1 MHTALR
7 PFSTAAIAL
16 TAASVVAVAPITAP
30 LPEVQTPA
38 ISSASVQL
46 AASTFVDPVTRWMQV
61 FEATSANLTT
71 IGDYIELFPENSLPG
86 MLDLFQAKLAAYG
99 DDLFGGIPQV
109 AEGLQRWATTTLP
122 TGLQTA
128 FEQLAS
134 GQPQAAV
141 TTFRST
147 VMSLISIS
155 SPMFGLVGFLTVPP
169 QIMQD
174 IVDITVALTAPIQL
188 LTVVNPVLNLAW
200 SPVVSA
206 SVTAQKIVDAV
217 EVGDALGALG
227 AVLNAPADAVD
238 HFLNSPGGLVQAR
251 RLGSTAL
258 ISGGLLVSLLIKVP
272 RAIMTNVTPPI
283 TSVATTSVANADV
296 ASGTMV
302 SLNTTAPAELP
313 AGASVPIE
321 AHQAKAEP
329 AAADPAPTA
338 NPTEDDAPAAVAVS
352 SNGATD
358 LSAGN
363 KAEPGKIGTTSSRPA
378 QQIRTTV
385 ESAANEVNKGLNDIR
400 DGIEKSV
407 SGLKDR
413 ISKKATTSKASSS
426 AKDAAGSSDSGSDS

>member
-1 MHTALR
+1 MQ
-7 PFSTAAIAL
+7 L
-16 TAASVVAVAPITAP
+16 T
-30 LPEVQTPA
+30 
-38 ISSASVQL
+38 
-46 AASTFVDPVTRWMQV
+46 ASTFVDPVTRWMQV

-71 IGDYIELFPENSLPG
+71 IGDYVELFPELSLPG
-86 MLDLFQAKLAAYG
+86 MLDLFEAKLQGYG
-99 DDLFGGIPQV
+99 NDLFGNLPQV
-109 AEGLQRWATTTLP
+109 VEALQRWAATTVT

-134 GQPQAAV
+134 GQPQAAM

-147 VMSLISIS
+147 VMSLISTS
-155 SPMFGLVGFLTVPP
+155 SPLFGLVGFLTVPTDV
-169 QIMQD
+169 MQD
-174 IVDITVALTAPIQL
+174 ITDLTKAFIQPIQL
-188 LTVVNPVLNLAW
+188 LSVVNPVLNLAW

-206 SVTAQKIVDAV
+206 SITAQKLVDAI
-217 EVGDALGALG
+217 EAGDAMGALG

-251 RLGSTAL
+251 RIGSTTL

-272 RAIMTNVTPPI
+272 RAIMANVTPPN
-283 TSVATTSVANADV
+283 TSVAATSVANTDV
-296 ASGTMV
+296 GSGTMV
-302 SLNTTAPAELP
+302 SLDANTPAELP
-313 AGASVPIE
+313 AGTSAPVG
-321 AHQAKAEP
+321 AHQPTAEP
-329 AAADPAPTA
+329 AADPAPTDDT
-338 NPTEDDAPAAVAVS
+338 TEVDAPAAATVS

-378 QQIRTTV
+378 QQIRTSV

-400 DGIEKSV
+400 DGIENSV

>member
-1 MHTALR
+1 M
-7 PFSTAAIAL
+7 
-16 TAASVVAVAPITAP
+16 VAVAPITAP
-30 LPEVQTPA
+30 LPEVHMPA

-46 AASTFVDPVTRWMQV
+46 TASTFVDPVTRWVQV

-71 IGDYIELFPENSLPG
+71 IGDYIELFPERSLPG
-86 MLDLFQAKLAAYG
+86 MLDLLQAKLAAYG

-128 FEQLAS
+128 LEQLAS

-141 TTFRST
+141 TTFRNT

-169 QIMQD
+169 KIMQD

-206 SVTAQKIVDAV
+206 SVTAQKVIDAF
-217 EVGDALGALG
+217 ETGDALGALG
-227 AVLNAPADAVD
+227 AVINAPADAVD

-258 ISGGLLVSLLIKVP
+258 ISGGLLVSLLVKVP
-272 RAIMTNVTPPI
+272 GSIITQVKPPAPAVT
-283 TSVATTSVANADV
+283 AASVANASV
-296 ASGTMV
+296 APGTMV
-302 SLNTTAPAELP
+302 SIETSNPTAAGELSAATNDTVHQPA
-313 AGASVPIE
+313 
-321 AHQAKAEP
+321 AEP
-329 AAADPAPTA
+329 AAADPAPTDDT
-338 NPTEDDAPAAVAVS
+338 TEDDAPAAVTAS

-378 QQIRTTV
+378 QQIRTSV
-385 ESAANEVNKGLNDIR
+385 ESAASEVNKGLNDIR
-400 DGIEKSV
+400 QGIEKSV
-407 SGLKDR
+407 TGLKER
-413 ISKKATTSKASSS
+413 VSKKATTSKASSS
-426 AKDAAGSSDSGSDS
+426 AKDTAGSSDSGSDS

>member
-30 LPEVQTPA
+30 LPEAQLPA

-46 AASTFVDPVTRWMQV
+46 TASTFVDPVTRWMQV
-61 FEATSANLTT
+61 FEATSANLTK
-71 IGDYIELFPENSLPG
+71 IGDYIEAYPELSLPG
-86 MLDLFQAKLAAYG
+86 MLDLFEAKLQGYG
-99 DDLFGGIPQV
+99 NDLFGGLPQV
-109 AEGLQRWATTTLP
+109 AEGLQRWATTTLT

-128 FEQLAS
+128 LEQAAS

-141 TTFRST
+141 ATFRST
-147 VMSLISIS
+147 VMSLISLS
-155 SPMFGLVGFLTVPP
+155 SPLFGLVGFLTVPTN
-169 QIMQD
+169 IMQD
-174 IVDITVALTAPIQL
+174 ITDIAQSL
-188 LTVVNPVLNLAW
+188 LDPVQVLNNVLSPAQNLVW
-200 SPVVSA
+200 SPLVSA
-206 SVTAQKIVDAV
+206 SITAQKVIDAV
-217 EVGDALGALG
+217 ESGDALGALG

-238 HFLNSPGGLVQAR
+238 HFLNSRGGLVWANR
-251 RLGSTAL
+251 IGSTAL
-258 ISGGLLVSLLIKVP
+258 IQGGLLVSLLIKVP
-272 RAIMTNVTPPI
+272 GTILRYVEPPT

-302 SLNTTAPAELP
+302 SLNTTAPGELP
-313 AGASVPIE
+313 STGSDTVE
-321 AHQAKAEP
+321 ADAPTAEP
-329 AAADPAPTA
+329 AAGDPAPTA

-413 ISKKATTSKASSS
+413 ISKKATTSKASS
-426 AKDAAGSSDSGSDS
+426 AKDAAGSSDTGSDS

>member
-1 MHTALR
+1 M
-7 PFSTAAIAL
+7 
-16 TAASVVAVAPITAP
+16 VAVAPIAAP
-30 LPEVQTPA
+30 LPEAQLPA

-46 AASTFVDPVTRWMQV
+46 TASTFVDPVTRWMQV

-71 IGDYIELFPENSLPG
+71 IGDYVELFPELSLPG
-86 MLDLFQAKLAAYG
+86 MLDLFEAKLQGYG
-99 DDLFGGIPQV
+99 NDLFGNLPQV
-109 AEGLQRWATTTLP
+109 VEALQRWAATTVT

-134 GQPQAAV
+134 GQPQAAM

-147 VMSLISIS
+147 VMSLISTS
-155 SPMFGLVGFLTVPP
+155 SPLFGLVGFLTVPTDV
-169 QIMQD
+169 MQD
-174 IVDITVALTAPIQL
+174 ITDLTKAFIQPIQL
-188 LTVVNPVLNLAW
+188 LSVVNPVLNLAW

-206 SVTAQKIVDAV
+206 SITAQKLVDAI
-217 EVGDALGALG
+217 EAGDAMGALG

-251 RLGSTAL
+251 RIGSTTL

-272 RAIMTNVTPPI
+272 RAIMANVTPPN
-283 TSVATTSVANADV
+283 TSVAATSVANTDV
-296 ASGTMV
+296 GSGTMV
-302 SLNTTAPAELP
+302 SLDANTPAELP
-313 AGASVPIE
+313 AGTSAPVG
-321 AHQAKAEP
+321 AHQPTAEP
-329 AAADPAPTA
+329 AADPAPTDDT
-338 NPTEDDAPAAVAVS
+338 TEVDAPAAATVS

-378 QQIRTTV
+378 QQIRTSV

-400 DGIEKSV
+400 DGIENSV